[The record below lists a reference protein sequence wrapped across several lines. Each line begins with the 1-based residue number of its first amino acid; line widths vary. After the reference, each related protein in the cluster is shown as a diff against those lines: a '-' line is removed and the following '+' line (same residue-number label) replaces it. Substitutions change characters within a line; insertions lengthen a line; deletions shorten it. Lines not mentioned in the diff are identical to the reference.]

1 MKTSFYFVLWT
12 ILQFIFLQIDSAFIN
27 YYISWNIA
35 RYQFE
40 ITSAIAF
47 CIYWIISHGCFSQN
61 FFLYEK
67 KLLRAKKLEHQG
79 ETIVN
84 NDKMWL
90 PYIFNVMV
98 IAYFTMSSIFI
109 AWTLY
114 HAHVV
119 SWWGR
124 IDWIGLVIY
133 VLFSCRIIFQHINR
147 MNSLKYKDSIPPVE
161 KLTAT
166 DKVHI
171 MDFIDHVKSSM
182 PRNFKLTQKLNIMFS
197 ILSLLLGG
205 AIGVAAIYLFS
216 THNENRVIGVASI
229 FYLYG
234 SLVIYYGVKD
244 LYSSKQSLNIKLRDN

>member
-1 MKTSFYFVLWT
+1 MKTSFFFVLWI

-40 ITSAIAF
+40 ITCAIVF
-47 CIYWIISHGCFSQN
+47 CIYWILSHGCFSQN
-61 FFLYEK
+61 LFLYEK
-67 KLLRAKKLEHQG
+67 KLLRAEKLERHE
-79 ETIVN
+79 ETIGH
-84 NDKMWL
+84 NDKMWWS
-90 PYIFNVMV
+90 YIFNVMV

-114 HAHVV
+114 QAHVA

-124 IDWIGLVIY
+124 IVWVGFVIY
-133 VLFSCRIIFQHINR
+133 VLFSCRIILQYINR
-147 MNSLKYKDSIPPVE
+147 IDSLKYKESMPPVE
-161 KLTAT
+161 KLTAA
-166 DKVHI
+166 DEVHI
-171 MDFIDHVKSSM
+171 RDFIDHVKSSI
-182 PRNFKLTQKLNIMFS
+182 PRNFKLTQKLNIVFS

-216 THNENRVIGVASI
+216 THNGNRVIGVASI

-234 SLVIYYGVKD
+234 SLAIYYGIKD
-244 LYSSKQSLNIKLRDN
+244 LYSSIQSLKIKLRNN